1 MQIWSNWLLDKS
13 LKAYKIRETDIW
25 GKHKGGQ
32 VYIGIQK
39 YTSSHFDSDY
49 STNID
54 IKWKNRTGGPNI
66 LTTGLNLAI
75 FSIKEKEQTDY
86 VYTVRSDVS
95 LFMKNW

>member
-1 MQIWSNWLLDKS
+1 MILLNTFKSMQIWSNRLLDKS
-13 LKAYKIRETDIW
+13 LKAYKIRDRYLGETYV
-25 GKHKGGQ
+25 KV

-75 FSIKEKEQTDY
+75 FSIKEKEQRDY
-86 VYTVRSDVS
+86 VHGQI
-95 LFMKNW
+95 